1 MDSGHQTLNDAKS
14 NKHLGERSQA
24 VGGATSVGDN
34 VNVRL
39 VLLLVDTNNE
49 HGGVFAGSRNDD
61 LLGTTL
67 QVSCCLVLVGENTSR
82 LNNVFSTSRSPWD
95 LLR

>member
-1 MDSGHQTLNDAKS
+1 MRTGAGAKLYQ

-67 QVSCCLVLVGENTSR
+67 HMKN
-82 LNNVFSTSRSPWD
+82 D
-95 LLR
+95 